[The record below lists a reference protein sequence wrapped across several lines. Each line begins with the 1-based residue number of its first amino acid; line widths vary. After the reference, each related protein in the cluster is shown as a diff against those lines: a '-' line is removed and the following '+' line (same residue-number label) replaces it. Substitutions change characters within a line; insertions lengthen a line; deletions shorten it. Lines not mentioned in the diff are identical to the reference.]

1 MRESTRVE
9 RKKRSC
15 ELQLLQMRRRRE
27 KVSGENP
34 VSMETGEN
42 HEKIIF
48 KNFKKFLAKMYCV
61 GNVKF
66 YRHAKWQVETLSFL
80 GDTKMTNSDLNTL

>member
-1 MRESTRVE
+1 MMPSSTRPHFFT
-9 RKKRSC
+9 
-15 ELQLLQMRRRRE
+15 E
-27 KVSGENP
+27 KVSGGNP

-66 YRHAKWQVETLSFL
+66 YRHAKWQVETQICL
-80 GDTKMTNSDLNTL
+80 GAMKMTNSSMNSFHTS

>member
-1 MRESTRVE
+1 MC
-9 RKKRSC
+9 K
-15 ELQLLQMRRRRE
+15 
-27 KVSGENP
+27 SGGNP
-34 VSMETGEN
+34 VSVETGEN

-66 YRHAKWQVETLSFL
+66 YRHAKWQVETQICLGAMKMTKSAMNSSSAVNSNFWYYSHPNLSF
-80 GDTKMTNSDLNTL
+80 S